1 MDVPQFVV
9 ICALLWTCCTERVE
23 SVWKQKEAVQ
33 AVRRSAGLV
42 FYDYQLGEPGTLIR
56 NPRPP
61 APAVLIDLLGVDFFA
76 SPAEVSLGN
85 GGIPDVSVLT
95 QLRRLN
101 VSFPIKDADLVHIE
115 GLTKLQ
121 WLDLGGC
128 PISDAGLEHLKALT
142 ELEYLGIW
150 STNVSDAGLEHLKTL
165 TQLRSLNL
173 LGTQVTHAGLERLG
187 GLKQLQSLNVEHTP
201 VTPDGV
207 ARLRQALP
215 NCRIEK

>member
-1 MDVPQFVV
+1 MGAPQFVV
-9 ICALLWTCCTERVE
+9 ICVMLWTCCTERVQ
-23 SVWKQKEAVQ
+23 SVRKQKDAVQ
-33 AVRRSAGLV
+33 AVRRSVGLV

-76 SPAEVSLGN
+76 TPVEVSLGN
-85 GGIPDVSVLT
+85 GGIRRVSVLT
-95 QLRRLN
+95 QLRCLN

-121 WLDLGGC
+121 DLDLGGC
-128 PISDAGLEHLKALT
+128 PITDAGLAHLKALT
-142 ELEYLGIW
+142 QLQYLGIW
-150 STNVSDAGLEHLKTL
+150 STNVSDGGLQHLNTL
-165 TQLRSLNL
+165 TQLRWLNL
-173 LGTQVTHAGLERLG
+173 SHTQVTDAGLERLR
-187 GLKQLQSLNVEHTP
+187 GLKQLQSLNVEHTR